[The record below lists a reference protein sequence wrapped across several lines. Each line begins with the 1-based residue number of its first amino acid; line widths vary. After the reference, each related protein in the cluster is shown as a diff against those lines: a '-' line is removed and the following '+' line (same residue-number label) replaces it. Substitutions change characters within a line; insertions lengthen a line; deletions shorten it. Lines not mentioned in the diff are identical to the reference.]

1 MLKISPAV
9 DALKDETMKE
19 KKTNNFFSIGIKPWF
34 RWFGSKCDF
43 CTHKRNY
50 TFGSV
55 SKFLA
60 TKYPILDIWQQI
72 K

>member
-34 RWFGSKCDF
+34 RLCLVKNSGYLIS
-43 CTHKRNY
+43 
-50 TFGSV
+50 
-55 SKFLA
+55 
-60 TKYPILDIWQQI
+60 
-72 K
+72 